1 MFSMKKLMLF
11 GALTTLLIA
20 ALACG
25 GPLAVG
31 GPTPEYPPVVVSTES
46 AASLTDKFEALKST
60 TGEVTVA
67 ITESEL
73 TSFIAD
79 KLAAQPEATLSN
91 PQVYLRDGKIKLYTT
106 VTTSNFTANALI
118 VLNAAVVEGQLTTTI
133 EKADFGP
140 VPVPNNLLTSLT
152 STINDNLLS
161 LVNKLPAGVR
171 LKSIAIADG
180 NLTLTAD
187 VK

>member
-1 MFSMKKLMLF
+1 MKKYRLITL
-11 GALTTLLIA
+11 GALASLLLA

-31 GPTPEYPPVVVSTES
+31 GPTPEYDPIPVSTES
-46 AASLTDKFEALKST
+46 AESLTDKFESLNAS
-60 TGEVTVA
+60 TGEVTVS

-73 TSFIAD
+73 TSFIAE
-79 KLAAQPEATLSN
+79 KLATQPDSTLSN
-91 PQVYLRDGKIKLYTT
+91 PQVYLRDGKIKMYAT
-106 VTTSNFTANALI
+106 VTTSSFTANALI
-118 VLNAAVVEGQLTTTI
+118 VLNAAVVDDQLTATI
-133 EKADFGP
+133 ESADFGP
-140 VPVPNNLLTSLT
+140 VPVPNDLLASLT

-161 LVNKLPAGVR
+161 LANKLPADVR